1 MGVQHLT
8 ALLGVV
14 YTTCT
19 NAKGETVDTT
29 VWLYPVTDNRGDTCI
44 DPGENAAPPTKAHIH
59 LKEPLSLNA
68 KVCLCPLM
76 NHRWKPT
83 P

>member
-19 NAKGETVDTT
+19 NAKGETADTT
-29 VWLYPVTDNRGDTCI
+29 VWLCPVTDDRVDTCI

-59 LKEPLSLNA
+59 LKETPIA
-68 KVCLCPLM
+68 KRQSVPM
-76 NHRWKPT
+76 PSNESSVETKP
-83 P
+83 